1 MQKQYGC
8 ICSVAE
14 FLRNVTD
21 KRRAKKSFPEITVTT
36 GRQDDCAHILAIPT
50 QEQLEDHLGHS

>member
-8 ICSVAE
+8 ICSIAE
-14 FLRNVTD
+14 FLRNVTE
-21 KRRAKKSFPEITVTT
+21 KRAEKSFPGIIVTT

-50 QEQLEDHLGHS
+50 QEQLEEHLGHS